1 MHIMKV
7 DVILGLQWG
16 DEGKGKIVDAL
27 APDYDIIARF
37 QGGPNAGHTI
47 IFNEKKFVLH
57 TVPSGI
63 FRKEIL
69 NVIGNGVVLDPFIFF
84 KEIDQI
90 VEAGFDPVSNL
101 IISRSASLIL
111 PSHRLLDAVNEA
123 ALGNSKI
130 GSTLKGIGPAYTD
143 KYKRSGLRVGNILN
157 DNFLSEYKARKEA
170 HLKQINSIS
179 QSIDQYRFDSLSFE
193 EYEEAWLK
201 AIERLKKF
209 RIKATEIELNKA
221 LASGKRILAEGAQ
234 GTLLD
239 IDFGS
244 YPFVTSSNTMTGGVC
259 TGLGVAP
266 AHIGKVFG
274 IFKAYCT
281 RVGNGPFPT
290 ELFDDM
296 GELIRKNGNE
306 FGATTGRPRRTG
318 WLDLP
323 ALRYAVM
330 INGVS
335 HLIMTKADVLT
346 GVGNINVCSGYDD
359 GKNIYNL
366 PEVPEGNSFKTVFQE
381 LAGWNSDFSKVK
393 NIENLPV
400 ELKNYISFIEKDVNV
415 KFSHIST
422 GPDRDQ
428 IIKNI

>member
-1 MHIMKV
+1 M
-7 DVILGLQWG
+7 
-16 DEGKGKIVDAL
+16 
-27 APDYDIIARF
+27 R
-37 QGGPNAGHTI
+37 
-47 IFNEKKFVLH
+47 
-57 TVPSGI
+57 
-63 FRKEIL
+63 
-69 NVIGNGVVLDPFIFF
+69 
-84 KEIDQI
+84 QI
-90 VEAGFDPVSNL
+90 SSF
-101 IISRSASLIL
+101 
-111 PSHRLLDAVNEA
+111 
-123 ALGNSKI
+123 
-130 GSTLKGIGPAYTD
+130 
-143 KYKRSGLRVGNILN
+143 
-157 DNFLSEYKARKEA
+157 
-170 HLKQINSIS
+170 S
-179 QSIDQYRFDSLSFE
+179 QSIEQYRFDSLSFE

-201 AIERLKKF
+201 AIERLRKF

-221 LASGKRILAEGAQ
+221 LSSGKKILAEGAQ

-259 TGLGVAP
+259 TGLGIAP

-296 GELIRKNGNE
+296 GDLIRKNGNE

-346 GVGNINVCSGYDD
+346 GVGNIKVCDGYDD
-359 GKNIYNL
+359 GKTIYRL
-366 PEVPEGNSFKTVFQE
+366 PEVPEGSSCKLF
-381 LAGWNSDFSKVK
+381 
-393 NIENLPV
+393 
-400 ELKNYISFIEKDVNV
+400 
-415 KFSHIST
+415 
-422 GPDRDQ
+422 
-428 IIKNI
+428 